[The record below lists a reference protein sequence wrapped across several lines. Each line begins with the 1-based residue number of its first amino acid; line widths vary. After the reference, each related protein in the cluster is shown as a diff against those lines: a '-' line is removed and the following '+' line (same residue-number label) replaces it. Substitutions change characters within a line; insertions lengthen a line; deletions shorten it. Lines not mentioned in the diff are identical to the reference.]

1 MTLKQ
6 TADPERAAAPGPQAA
21 PRRGRP
27 SHRLQQY
34 GPAYAMLLPFA
45 LLFIVFLIFPLGRSF
60 YYSLTDFN
68 GIKPPEFIGLQNF
81 TELITSDDRFHKAI
95 WNTVKYV
102 LGSVILTIALGLVL
116 AMAFKTTSLRDRV
129 LRTIFFLPSVSA
141 GVGVIL
147 VWRWIFMVDSWGLG
161 NTVVRFFG
169 GENRAWLAEPA
180 VSIPVLITMAVWG
193 GAGYAMVLFVA
204 GINAIPDELYEQA
217 SIDGASKARQFWHI
231 TLPLLRPVLV
241 FVVITSTIGA
251 FQIFEPVYLLW
262 RRSASIV
269 GGPLDSALTIVPY
282 LYDMGFNRFQLGY
295 ASAIAWVLFLIIFLV
310 TLVQLRVT
318 KTFKEFDR

>member
-1 MTLKQ
+1 MTATQ
-6 TADPERAAAPGPQAA
+6 TAAPDA
-21 PRRGRP
+21 PARRGRP
-27 SHRLQQY
+27 SHRLQRY

-45 LLFIVFLIFPLGRSF
+45 LLFAVFLIYPLIRSI

-68 GIKPPEFIGLQNF
+68 AIRPPAFVGFDNF
-81 TELITSDDRFHKAI
+81 AELILRDDRFHKAI
-95 WNTVKYV
+95 ANTVKYV
-102 LGSVILTIALGLVL
+102 IGSVVLTMVLGLLL
-116 AMAFKTTSLRDRV
+116 AISFKSTSLRDRL
-129 LRTIFFLPSVSA
+129 LRTVFFLPSVSA
-141 GVGVIL
+141 GVGVVL
-147 VWRWIFMVDSWGLG
+147 VWKWIFMVDSWGLA
-161 NTVVRFFG
+161 NTVSRFFG
-169 GENRAWLAEPA
+169 GGNHSWLADPA
-180 VSIPVLITMAVWG
+180 VSIPILVTMAVWG

-241 FVVITSTIGA
+241 FVFITSTIGA
-251 FQIFEPVYLLW
+251 FQVFEPVYLLW

-295 ASAIAWVLFLIIFLV
+295 ASAIAWILFAIIFLV

>member
-1 MTLKQ
+1 MTLNQ
-6 TADPERAAAPGPQAA
+6 TARPQAGAAAPGPPQRR
-21 PRRGRP
+21 PR
-27 SHRLQQY
+27 HRLQHY
-34 GPAYAMLLPFA
+34 GPAYLMLLPFA
-45 LLFIVFLIFPLGRSF
+45 VLFAVFLIYPLARSL

-68 GIKPPEFIGLQNF
+68 AIKAPVFVGFDNF
-81 TELITSDDRFHKAI
+81 TELLANDDRFHKAI

-102 LGSVILTIALGLVL
+102 IGSVVLTMALGLLL
-116 AMAFKTTSLRDRV
+116 AVAFKSTSLRDRL
-129 LRTIFFLPSVSA
+129 LRTVFFLPSVSA
-141 GVGVIL
+141 GVGIVL
-147 VWRWIFMVDSWGLG
+147 VWKWIFMVDSWGLA

-169 GENRAWLAEPA
+169 GENRSWLAEPSM
-180 VSIPVLITMAVWG
+180 SIPILVTMAVWG

-241 FVVITSTIGA
+241 FVFITSTIGA

-295 ASAIAWVLFLIIFLV
+295 ASAIAWILFAIIFLV

>member
-1 MTLKQ
+1 MTLNQ
-6 TADPERAAAPGPQAA
+6 TARPANEAPPEPPKRRPG
-21 PRRGRP
+21 
-27 SHRLQQY
+27 HRLQHY
-34 GPAYAMLLPFA
+34 GPAYLMLLPFA
-45 LLFIVFLIFPLGRSF
+45 VLFAVFLIYPLARSL

-68 GIKPPEFIGLQNF
+68 AIKPPVFVGLDNF
-81 TELITSDDRFHKAI
+81 TELLANDDRFHKAI
-95 WNTVKYV
+95 WNTFKYV
-102 LGSVILTIALGLVL
+102 IGSVVLTMVLGLLL
-116 AMAFKTTSLRDRV
+116 AVAFKSTSLRDRL
-129 LRTIFFLPSVSA
+129 LRTVFFLPSVSA
-141 GVGVIL
+141 GVGIVL
-147 VWRWIFMVDSWGLG
+147 VWKWIFMVDSWGLA

-169 GENRAWLAEPA
+169 GDNRSWLAEPA
-180 VSIPVLITMAVWG
+180 MSIPILVTMAVWG

-241 FVVITSTIGA
+241 FVFITSTIGA

-295 ASAIAWVLFLIIFLV
+295 ASAIAWILFAIIFLV

>member
-1 MTLKQ
+1 LTLKQ
-6 TADPERAAAPGPQAA
+6 TAAPKPDAEPV
-21 PRRGRP
+21 PRTAGRP
-27 SHRLQQY
+27 SHRLQRY

-45 LLFIVFLIFPLGRSF
+45 LLFIVFLVYPLIRSV

-68 GIKPPEFIGLQNF
+68 AIRPPTFVGFDNF
-81 TELITSDDRFHKAI
+81 TELIARDDRFHKAV

-102 LGSVILTIALGLVL
+102 IGSVTLTMVLGLLL
-116 AMAFKTTSLRDRV
+116 AVSFKSTSLRDR
-129 LRTIFFLPSVSA
+129 LMRTVFFLPSVSA
-141 GVGVIL
+141 GVGVVL
-147 VWRWIFMVDSWGLG
+147 VWKWIFMVDSWGLA
-161 NTVVRFFG
+161 NTVARFFG
-169 GENRAWLAEPA
+169 GENKSWLADPA
-180 VSIPVLITMAVWG
+180 VSIPILVTMAVWG

-241 FVVITSTIGA
+241 FVFITSTIGA

-295 ASAIAWVLFLIIFLV
+295 ASAIAWILFAIIFLV

>member
-1 MTLKQ
+1 MTAKQ
-6 TADPERAAAPGPQAA
+6 TDSPERTGAP
-21 PRRGRP
+21 PRNR
-27 SHRLQQY
+27 HRLQRY

-45 LLFIVFLIFPLGRSF
+45 LLFAVFLIYPLIRSM

-68 GIKPPEFIGLQNF
+68 AIKPPEFVGFDNF
-81 TELITSDDRFHKAI
+81 TELLLHDDRFHKAI
-95 WNTVKYV
+95 WNTCKYV
-102 LGSVILTIALGLVL
+102 VFSVVLTIALGMVL
-116 AMAFKTTSLRDRV
+116 AVAFKSTSLRDRL

-147 VWRWIFMVDSWGLG
+147 VWKWIFMVDSWGLA

-169 GENRAWLAEPA
+169 GDNRAWLAEP
-180 VSIPVLITMAVWG
+180 SMTIPILVTMAVWG

-217 SIDGASKARQFWHI
+217 SIDGASKRRQFWHI

-241 FVVITSTIGA
+241 FVFITSTIGA
-251 FQIFEPVYLLW
+251 FQIFEPIYLLW

-295 ASAIAWVLFLIIFLV
+295 ASAIAWILFAIIFVV

>member
-1 MTLKQ
+1 LTLKQ
-6 TADPERAAAPGPQAA
+6 TAAPKPDAEPA
-21 PRRGRP
+21 RRTAGRP
-27 SHRLQQY
+27 SHRLQRY

-45 LLFIVFLIFPLGRSF
+45 LLFIVFLVYPLIRSV

-68 GIKPPEFIGLQNF
+68 AIRPPTFVGLDNF
-81 TELITSDDRFHKAI
+81 AELIANDDRFHKAV

-102 LGSVILTIALGLVL
+102 IGSVTLTMVLGLLL
-116 AMAFKTTSLRDRV
+116 AVAFKSTSLRDR
-129 LRTIFFLPSVSA
+129 LMRTVFFLPSVSA
-141 GVGVIL
+141 GVGVVL
-147 VWRWIFMVDSWGLG
+147 VWKWIFMVDSWGLA
-161 NTVVRFFG
+161 NTVARLFG
-169 GENRAWLAEPA
+169 GENKAWLADPA
-180 VSIPVLITMAVWG
+180 VSIPILVTMAVWG

-241 FVVITSTIGA
+241 FVFITSTIGA

-295 ASAIAWVLFLIIFLV
+295 ASAIAWILFAIIFLV

>member
-1 MTLKQ
+1 MTAKQ
-6 TADPERAAAPGPQAA
+6 TASLERAEAPEAAPPRPA
-21 PRRGRP
+21 PRPR
-27 SHRLQQY
+27 HRLQQY
-34 GPAYAMLLPFA
+34 GPAYAMLVPFA
-45 LLFIVFLIFPLGRSF
+45 LLFIVFLIYPLIRSM

-68 GIKPPEFIGLQNF
+68 AISEPTFVGFDNF
-81 TELITSDDRFHKAI
+81 TELIVNDDRFHTAI
-95 WNTVKYV
+95 WNTFKYV
-102 LGSVILTIALGLVL
+102 IGSVILTIALGMVL
-116 AMAFKTTSLRDRV
+116 AVAFKTTSLRDRL
-129 LRTIFFLPSVSA
+129 LRTVFFLPSVSA
-141 GVGVIL
+141 GVGIVL
-147 VWRWIFMVDSWGLG
+147 VWKWIFMVDSWGLA

-169 GENRAWLAEPA
+169 GSNRSWLAEPSM
-180 VSIPVLITMAVWG
+180 SIPILVTMAVWG

-204 GINAIPDELYEQA
+204 GINAIPEELYEQA
-217 SIDGASKARQFWHI
+217 SIDGASKGRQFWHI

-241 FVVITSTIGA
+241 FVFITSTIGA

-262 RRSASIV
+262 RRSASVV

-295 ASAIAWVLFLIIFLV
+295 ASAIAWILFAIIFLV

>member
-1 MTLKQ
+1 LTVKQ
-6 TADPERAAAPGPQAA
+6 TAGPEQVAAPDPA
-21 PRRGRP
+21 PRRRAGRP
-27 SHRLQQY
+27 SHRLQRY

-45 LLFIVFLIFPLGRSF
+45 LLFAIFLIYPLGRSI

-68 GIKPPEFIGLQNF
+68 AIKPPTFVGLDNF
-81 TELITSDDRFHKAI
+81 TELILRDDRFHKAI
-95 WNTVKYV
+95 WNTVEYV
-102 LGSVILTIALGLVL
+102 IGSVILTIALGLGL
-116 AMAFKTTSLRDRV
+116 AIAFKTTSLRDRI

-141 GVGVIL
+141 GVGLVL
-147 VWRWIFMVDSWGLG
+147 VWKWIFMVDSWGLA

-180 VSIPVLITMAVWG
+180 MSIPILVSMAVWG

-204 GINAIPDELYEQA
+204 GINAIPEELYEQA
-217 SIDGASKARQFWHI
+217 SIDGASKGRQFWHI

-241 FVVITSTIGA
+241 FVFITSTIGA

>member
-1 MTLKQ
+1 MTVKE
-6 TADPERAAAPGPQAA
+6 TAGPERAEAPDTGAA
-21 PRRGRP
+21 PRRKGRP
-27 SHRLQQY
+27 SHRLQRY
-34 GPAYAMLLPFA
+34 GPAYVMLLPFA
-45 LLFIVFLIFPLGRSF
+45 VLFLVFLIYPLGRSF

-68 GIKPPEFIGLQNF
+68 GIKAPELVGLENF
-81 TELITSDDRFHKAI
+81 TELLVNDERFHKAI

-102 LGSVILTIALGLVL
+102 LGSVVLTIALGLTL
-116 AMAFKTTSLRDRV
+116 AIAFKTTSLRDRV
-129 LRTIFFLPSVSA
+129 LRTVFFLPSVSA
-141 GVGVIL
+141 GVGVVL
-147 VWRWIFMVDSWGLG
+147 VWKWIFMVDSWGLG

-169 GENRAWLAEPA
+169 GSNKAWLAEPSL
-180 VSIPVLITMAVWG
+180 SIPILVTMAVWG

-204 GINAIPDELYEQA
+204 GINAIPEELYEQA

-231 TLPLLRPVLV
+231 TLPLLRPVMV

-262 RRSASIV
+262 NRSASIV

-318 KTFKEFDR
+318 KTFKEF